1 MRKVILSL
9 FVIVLTVRSYAQ
21 LTVPYFGK
29 IEWINGYAKEIKGEN
44 INYDSAY
51 PEYATT
57 ALLTR
62 CTDGKKEI
70 VWETAPVPQKIKGK
84 YIYFSWVAAHSSGT
98 SAGTRYFDLYL
109 NDEKLLTFTTQP
121 AHQTPDWKFV
131 AADSSAL
138 VFHQTKRDGA
148 SDAHGLAFLRLPLSK
163 VKPGMPVKL
172 KIVGQAEKSNDW
184 YMTFKF
190 SFEEKADVYPRPFLL
205 KDQQQIIALT
215 ALHFGKEEQ
224 LHVKIN
230 NKELPPFRLQNGVNK
245 FDIPVNAVQKE
256 DSVMLRV
263 AFGSKVLINKF
274 VQLKPVKYRVLHFI
288 HHSHTDIGYS
298 HLQPEVLKIHLKN
311 IDDALQMIESTRNL
325 PKEAQ
330 FKWNIESLWAVENYM
345 KQASPLQKEKFI
357 AAVKEGS
364 ICLSA
369 LYANILTGLSQPEEM
384 FHYTDYADKLRKEYG
399 VTINSAMISDV
410 PGFAWTTVTA
420 LAKGGVRYFSSGPNF
435 LGESHPYWGDRA
447 GHFVKTWGDKPVWW
461 VSPSGDEKVLFW
473 TGAKGYSSWHGVAP
487 GGVFERGPGK
497 IASYLNEL
505 DKNNYPYEMVQ
516 WRYNC
521 VADNGP
527 IDTAISRF
535 VDQWNKKYAS
545 PKIVLNTTDKLFEE
559 FEQKYGTQLQQVKG
573 DITPYWEDGAAST
586 AAEEGKNRVNSLRL
600 QQLTT
605 LYAMLNPSQ
614 YNQERFYE
622 AWKNVIM
629 FHEHTW
635 GAHNSISQP
644 DVSFVTEQWRIKKQF
659 MLDADEEINGLE
671 KELLQPF
678 SNIKSKKIA
687 VLNTL
692 SWKRSGPVKLSAD
705 VSAKSVKD
713 GSGKLLPLQKLKDG
727 SYVFIAQDV
736 PPLGT
741 AIYELTNAEAPI
753 APTPFI
759 LTDNSLSNGKVS
771 VQWDKTNGSLLNL
784 NLGTDFNYAGDFS
797 KQGLNSYWYVPGL
810 NPADAETN
818 GSVQLQVLENGPV
831 LKTISLISDAPGAN
845 KLERRMNLYA
855 GSQEVA
861 IENIVDKKAIR
872 NKEAVH
878 FGFPFNETLC
888 KTIIDVGYGSMQY
901 ITDQLPGSNMDY
913 LYGRRWLDV
922 NTSDRGVQWMLLEA
936 PLVEPGNMIDE
947 RLVVPPSHKEWKKE
961 GKPTATWFSYV
972 MNNYWHTNYKA
983 DQEGIARFRYA
994 LRPHGKFSYSETE
1007 KMGSEFTQPLVALP
1021 VNESMGLK
1029 GGLFALSNNR
1039 IVVTS
1044 ITPQQDGSF
1053 LIRLYNP
1060 ESSSEQTKIQW
1071 QNLKPS
1077 QFINT
1082 NTGKTFQHNEAIS
1095 LSGMGV
1101 LELRTIK

>member
-1 MRKVILSL
+1 M
-9 FVIVLTVRSYAQ
+9 
-21 LTVPYFGK
+21 
-29 IEWINGYAKEIKGEN
+29 
-44 INYDSAY
+44 
-51 PEYATT
+51 
-57 ALLTR
+57 
-62 CTDGKKEI
+62 
-70 VWETAPVPQKIKGK
+70 
-84 YIYFSWVAAHSSGT
+84 
-98 SAGTRYFDLYL
+98 
-109 NDEKLLTFTTQP
+109 
-121 AHQTPDWKFV
+121 
-131 AADSSAL
+131 
-138 VFHQTKRDGA
+138 
-148 SDAHGLAFLRLPLSK
+148 
-163 VKPGMPVKL
+163 
-172 KIVGQAEKSNDW
+172 
-184 YMTFKF
+184 
-190 SFEEKADVYPRPFLL
+190 
-205 KDQQQIIALT
+205 
-215 ALHFGKEEQ
+215 
-224 LHVKIN
+224 
-230 NKELPPFRLQNGVNK
+230 
-245 FDIPVNAVQKE
+245 
-256 DSVMLRV
+256 
-263 AFGSKVLINKF
+263 
-274 VQLKPVKYRVLHFI
+274 
-288 HHSHTDIGYS
+288 
-298 HLQPEVLKIHLKN
+298 
-311 IDDALQMIESTRNL
+311 
-325 PKEAQ
+325 
-330 FKWNIESLWAVENYM
+330 
-345 KQASPLQKEKFI
+345 
-357 AAVKEGS
+357 
-364 ICLSA
+364 
-369 LYANILTGLSQPEEM
+369 
-384 FHYTDYADKLRKEYG
+384 
-399 VTINSAMISDV
+399 
-410 PGFAWTTVTA
+410 
-420 LAKGGVRYFSSGPNF
+420 
-435 LGESHPYWGDRA
+435 
-447 GHFVKTWGDKPVWW
+447 
-461 VSPSGDEKVLFW
+461 
-473 TGAKGYSSWHGVAP
+473 
-487 GGVFERGPGK
+487 
-497 IASYLNEL
+497 
-505 DKNNYPYEMVQ
+505 
-516 WRYNC
+516 
-521 VADNGP
+521 
-527 IDTAISRF
+527 
-535 VDQWNKKYAS
+535 
-545 PKIVLNTTDKLFEE
+545 
-559 FEQKYGTQLQQVKG
+559 
-573 DITPYWEDGAAST
+573 
-586 AAEEGKNRVNSLRL
+586 
-600 QQLTT
+600 
-605 LYAMLNPSQ
+605 
-614 YNQERFYE
+614 
-622 AWKNVIM
+622 
-629 FHEHTW
+629 
-635 GAHNSISQP
+635 
-644 DVSFVTEQWRIKKQF
+644 
-659 MLDADEEINGLE
+659 
-671 KELLQPF
+671 
-678 SNIKSKKIA
+678 
-687 VLNTL
+687 
-692 SWKRSGPVKLSAD
+692 
-705 VSAKSVKD
+705 
-713 GSGKLLPLQKLKDG
+713 
-727 SYVFIAQDV
+727 